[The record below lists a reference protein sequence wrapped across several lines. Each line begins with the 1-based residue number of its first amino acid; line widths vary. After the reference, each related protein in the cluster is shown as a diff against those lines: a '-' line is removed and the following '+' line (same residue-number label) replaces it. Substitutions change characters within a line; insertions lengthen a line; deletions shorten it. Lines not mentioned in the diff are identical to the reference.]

1 MQDGEEE
8 QTLHQITMM
17 QSLEE
22 EIRPLKKPKWE
33 YDPVPFHLPPKGF
46 NKPKTTINHQPQH
59 RPPPSGRST
68 TVPRAGAKEEIAAVI
83 AAAKAAAEAE
93 ASRAPPPSPPPEQKK
108 EKKER
113 PPKKTQT
120 AEEKEANKE
129 KRLLKLVGAVV
140 VKCMSKYSKKL
151 DHDQF
156 KKYAKEVG
164 VVLLLLTKG
173 IDH

>member
-1 MQDGEEE
+1 MIE
-8 QTLHQITMM
+8 
-17 QSLEE
+17 SLEG

-33 YDPVPFHLPPKGF
+33 DDPVPFRLTPKGF
-46 NKPKTTINHQPQH
+46 RSTVQVNHQHKNSWAQLPNTSAQNWP
-59 RPPPSGRST
+59 RGYST
-68 TVPRAGAKEEIAAVI
+68 GSKDEIAAVI

-93 ASRAPPPSPPPEQKK
+93 AAKVTPPPPPPEEKK
-108 EKKER
+108 KKER
-113 PPKKTQT
+113 PPKKAQT

-164 VVLLLLTKG
+164 VVLLLLYKG
-173 IDH
+173 TVH